1 MIRFVTLLCA
11 AMAAGS
17 GLFLYTKKHET
28 LVLNQD
34 IRKTIEDTRR
44 IQQQTAILRTQW
56 ALLNQPDRLNA
67 LAQRVLPDMSQV
79 DPTQFVQLTDL
90 RKRLPAIDRRIIPMS
105 PGKGQAQKE
114 LAALTAPAHQ
124 AATAAMV
131 QAATAHSLH
140 ETTASAD
147 HPERKVARLHARK
160 DDAGEADRQL
170 ERSLALLSAQDS
182 GTLPRHHLHG
192 TADATAMPN
201 HRKLHPVSDHLHNEP
216 TEDVAWHVPARQTAK
231 RSHMSGI
238 RTASAPADEPTPLP
252 PPVPLAD

>member
-28 LVLNQD
+28 LVLNQE

-67 LAQRVLPDMSQV
+67 LAQRVLPEMSQV

-90 RKRLPAIDRRIIPMS
+90 RKRLPAIDHRIIPMT

-124 AATAAMV
+124 ASAAAMV
-131 QAATAHSLH
+131 QAAAPHSLR
-140 ETTASAD
+140 ETTASAG
-147 HPERKVARLHARK
+147 HLERKIAHLHARK

-192 TADATAMPN
+192 TADTTALPS
-201 HRKLHPVSDHLHNEP
+201 HRKPHPAPDHPHNEP
-216 TEDVAWHVPARQTAK
+216 TEDVAWHLPAHQAAK

-238 RTASAPADEPTPLP
+238 RTASAPANEPAPLP

>member
-67 LAQRVLPDMSQV
+67 LAQRVLPEMNQV

-90 RKRLPAIDRRIIPMS
+90 RKRLPAIDHRIIPMA

-131 QAATAHSLH
+131 HSLRD
-140 ETTASAD
+140 TTASAE
-147 HPERKVARLHARK
+147 HPEHKVAHLHTRK

-192 TADATAMPN
+192 TADTTALPS
-201 HRKLHPVSDHLHNEP
+201 HRKPHPAPDHLHNEP
-216 TEDVAWHVPARQTAK
+216 TEDVAWHLPARQAAK
-231 RSHMSGI
+231 HSRMSGI
-238 RTASAPADEPTPLP
+238 RTASAPANEPAPLP